1 MSNEI
6 YLQIGGDQPLVIVC
20 LGAVYGPFP
29 DQAAVD
35 IAKEA
40 LLQAG
45 VGLDRC
51 QVVPLHGVVT
61 KP

>member
-20 LGAVYGPFP
+20 LSRAYGPFP
-29 DQAAVD
+29 DQPAVD
-35 IAKEA
+35 VAKEA

-45 VGLDRC
+45 VSLDQC
-51 QVVPLHGVVT
+51 EVVPLHGFVA